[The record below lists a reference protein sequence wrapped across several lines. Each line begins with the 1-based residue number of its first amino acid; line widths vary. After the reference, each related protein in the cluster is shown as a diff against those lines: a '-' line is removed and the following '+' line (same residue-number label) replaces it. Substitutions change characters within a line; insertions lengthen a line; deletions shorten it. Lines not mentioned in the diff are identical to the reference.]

1 MEILIILIIISV
13 GIATGFLVAFVL
25 SVKNKQ
31 FDDLYS
37 PSIRVLFEKT
47 AYKRKIA
54 EQEYIK
60 DMDKILEINN
70 K

>member
-13 GIATGFLVAFVL
+13 GIATGFLVAFII

-37 PSIRVLFEKT
+37 PSLRMLFEKT
-47 AYKRKIA
+47 SIKSRMKDK
-54 EQEYIK
+54 EYSSE
-60 DMDKILEINN
+60 MDKILEINS

>member
-13 GIATGFLVAFVL
+13 GIATGFLVAFVV

-37 PSIRVLFEKT
+37 PSLRMLFEKT
-47 AYKRKIA
+47 SIKSKMKDK
-54 EQEYIK
+54 EYSSE
-60 DMDKILEINN
+60 MDKILEINS